1 MHTPTENEFSK
12 LSWHWVSGGSSFIE
26 GRSMWRD
33 LHEARFPVSWYAD
46 PASSPIPG
54 FAQTVERITKT
65 GFGYVRASSS
75 LVFTKSILRDDGS
88 ATYGACG
95 WLHFTKDDL
104 MFRQQVASAPSTDVA
119 SALAS
124 IRFEHDGIAL
134 ISSVLVE
141 GGQGQLDRARKH
153 AADMLRRAGDAS
165 LYLDSCEVECRTRG
179 GRGGW
184 RDKTLTKRFSVKEIA
199 MLMGNNK

>member
-1 MHTPTENEFSK
+1 MHTPTETEFSK
-12 LSWHWVSGGSSFIE
+12 LSWHWVSGGSNFVE
-26 GRSMWRD
+26 GRPMWRD
-33 LHEARFPVSWYAD
+33 FHEARFPVSWYAD
-46 PASSPIPG
+46 PASSPMPG

-75 LVFTKSILRDDGS
+75 LVFTKSVLRDDGS
-88 ATYGACG
+88 ATFGVCG

-104 MFRQQVASAPSTDVA
+104 MFRQRVTSAPSTDA
-119 SALAS
+119 AAALGS

-141 GGQGQLDRARKH
+141 GGQGQLERARKH
-153 AADMLRRAGDAS
+153 ATDMLRRAGDAS

-184 RDKTLTKRFSVKEIA
+184 SDKTLTKRFTVKEIA
-199 MLMGNNK
+199 MLIGRHA

>member
-1 MHTPTENEFSK
+1 MHTPTETEFSK
-12 LSWHWVSGGSSFIE
+12 LSWHWVSGGSSFTE
-26 GRSMWRD
+26 GRPTWRD
-33 LHEARFPVSWYAD
+33 LHEAQLPVSWYAD
-46 PASSPIPG
+46 PANSPLPG

-65 GFGYVRASSS
+65 GFVYVRASSS
-75 LVFTKSILRDDGS
+75 LLFTKSVVREDGC
-88 ATYGACG
+88 ATYGVYG

-104 MFRQQVASAPSTDVA
+104 MFRQRVTSAPSTDA
-119 SALAS
+119 PSALAS
-124 IRFEHDGIAL
+124 IRFEHDGMAL

-141 GGQGQLDRARKH
+141 GGQGQLERARSH

-184 RDKTLTKRFSVKEIA
+184 RDKTLTKRFPVKEIA
-199 MLMGNNK
+199 MLIGRQD